1 MTLPLPPPSRFTLKE
16 LDGGGLAA
24 KFAVPEAEEVER
36 DTTHEL
42 VSVYALP
49 QPFFIFDSLGQQIE
63 RLLEGRKKSSVRQG
77 AVRKYDIEESGQFVW
92 RLLNIQCKGPIR
104 GSENFDPIFIL
115 GSISHFV
122 RFESLANLILLT
134 FPFVGLVP
142 PKFLTDSPI

>member
-24 KFAVPEAEEVER
+24 KFAVTEAEEVER

-63 RLLEGRKKSSVRQG
+63 RFLEGRKKSSVRQG

-92 RLLNIQCKGPIR
+92 RLLNIQ
-104 GSENFDPIFIL
+104 
-115 GSISHFV
+115 
-122 RFESLANLILLT
+122 
-134 FPFVGLVP
+134 
-142 PKFLTDSPI
+142 